1 MQLLMPSRN
10 RLMAAKMVAP
20 EFIEN
25 VEFRG
30 SRGQV
35 FAYIDGKLLGRLT
48 GIDGEISIS
57 LMGKKFRGM
66 ARPIHEYDSI
76 ADLARLLQNAHEGD
90 NKDTTI

>member
-1 MQLLMPSRN
+1 MQSRN
-10 RLMAAKMVAP
+10 RLMAAKMAVP
-20 EFIEN
+20 DFIDN
-25 VEFRG
+25 VEFR
-30 SRGQV
+30 SHRGQV

-66 ARPIHEYDSI
+66 AKPIYEYDSI

-90 NKDTTI
+90 NKDKTT